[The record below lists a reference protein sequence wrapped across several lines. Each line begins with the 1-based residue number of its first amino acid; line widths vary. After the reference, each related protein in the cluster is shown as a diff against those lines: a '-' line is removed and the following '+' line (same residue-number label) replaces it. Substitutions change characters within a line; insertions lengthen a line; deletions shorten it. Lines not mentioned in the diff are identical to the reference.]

1 MFCSF
6 FLWSCF
12 VKKKIL
18 TELCSSSS
26 CTRWLSGFL
35 KLVCMLPLLHNTF
48 GYLSLA
54 VLRSCYISTLKDP
67 TEHLPGRRVPCV
79 ISNAE
84 GVFLGQLSRSIFDG
98 CCDHKLADFEL
109 QCTMAKHPSWKI
121 MAALISRYLN
131 GFFKL
136 HGNGLCWRAINTS
149 GNICCSIRALRYC
162 SVFWS
167 HDRCIIST
175 SRWSCGASTR
185 PRSTSCICTAT
196 LWPSCE
202 CKGPW
207 MWHMQV
213 TWHMVICSMI
223 SEMRAVFVK
232 SITLT
237 TKHLRSRGMWACL
250 GSWALL

>member
-1 MFCSF
+1 
-6 FLWSCF
+6 
-12 VKKKIL
+12 
-18 TELCSSSS
+18 
-26 CTRWLSGFL
+26 
-35 KLVCMLPLLHNTF
+35 MLPLLHNTF

-67 TEHLPGRRVPCV
+67 SGHLPGRRVPCV

-98 CCDHKLADFEL
+98 CCDHMLADFEL

-185 PRSTSCICTAT
+185 SRYILHMDGYFVAIVWMQGSLNVTYASYLTHGHLLDDLRDECSVCQKHYADNEAPALSGNVSIRCSTASHFDV
-196 LWPSCE
+196 WE
-202 CKGPW
+202 
-207 MWHMQV
+207 
-213 TWHMVICSMI
+213 
-223 SEMRAVFVK
+223 
-232 SITLT
+232 
-237 TKHLRSRGMWACL
+237 
-250 GSWALL
+250 